1 MSSKTIAYLLTR
13 GLMTKRTK
21 DDDGDKLIQAAHKM
35 AEMVDHIEE
44 LRRALKPLAEMYAY
58 TAPDGQL
65 LPSITGGDIKQART
79 AMDRGQ

>member
-13 GLMTKRTK
+13 GLMTKSTK
-21 DDDGDKLIQAAHKM
+21 GDDGDKLIQAAHKM

-44 LRRALKPLAEMYAY
+44 LRRAVQPLADMYTY

-65 LPSITGGDIKQART
+65 LPSITGADIERAKT
-79 AMDRGQ
+79 AVRRR